1 VSLSGKA
8 AIVTGASRGI
18 GRAIAVDLV
27 RQGAAVSLIGR
38 DREALEVTA
47 AEARAA
53 HDDALGGIGG
63 LRRPDFRVAIHV
75 ADVSDSAA
83 VDAFVAATIAE
94 FGSVDIAVA
103 NAGQA
108 VDGLLARSK
117 PADIERMLSVNLKSA
132 YFLVSAVARPMMKQ
146 RSGAIVLISSIV
158 GVAGN
163 AGQAAYATAKAGL
176 LGLAKSA
183 AKELGSRNVRVN
195 AVAPGLIETA
205 MTASMPDQARAHYL
219 ATIPLGRAGTPDDV
233 SGVVTFLCSD
243 AARYV
248 TGQTIVVD
256 GGFLM

>member
-1 VSLSGKA
+1 MIFADKA

-18 GRAIAVDLV
+18 GRAVALDFV
-27 RQGAAVSLIGR
+27 RHGAAVSLAGR
-38 DREALEVTA
+38 DREALEETA
-47 AEARAA
+47 AQARAIRA
-53 HDDALGGIGG
+53 DA
-63 LRRPDFRVAIHV
+63 RVAIHA
-75 ADVSDSAA
+75 ADVSNAAA
-83 VDAFVAATIAE
+83 VDALVAATHAE

-108 VDGLLARSK
+108 VDGLLVRSK
-117 PADIERMLSVNLKSA
+117 PSDLDRMLDVNLKSA
-132 YFLVSAVARPMMKQ
+132 YYLVSAVARPMMKQ
-146 RSGAIVLISSIV
+146 RTGAIVLVSSIV

-163 AGQAAYATAKAGL
+163 AGQAAYAASKAGL